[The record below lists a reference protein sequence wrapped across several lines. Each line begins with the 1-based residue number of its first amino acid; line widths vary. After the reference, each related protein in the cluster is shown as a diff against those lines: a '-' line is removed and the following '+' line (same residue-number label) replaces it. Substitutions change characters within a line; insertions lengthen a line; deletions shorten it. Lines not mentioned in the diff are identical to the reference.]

1 MLFLGENE
9 GKYYAIHSVWG
20 ITDEN
25 NKIIRI
31 NEVSVTGLGLGTGSP
46 NGSLLE
52 RISDAATVDLEKPG
66 LKSFIRDFR
75 YALHLHPWRVPVIL
89 GAVVVIAIV
98 LALVLKVL

>member
-20 ITDEN
+20 ITDEK

-31 NEVSVTGLGLGTGSP
+31 NEVSVTGLGLGAGSP

-52 RISDAATVDLEKPG
+52 RISDVAEVDLEQPG
-66 LKSFIRDFR
+66 LMSFIRDFR
-75 YALHLHPWRVPVIL
+75 YALHMHPWRVPVTL
-89 GAVVVIAIV
+89 GTVLVIAIV
-98 LALVLKVL
+98 LALVLELL